1 MKNRKTHNH
10 FIFLVIGGLIG
21 LVLAGYGIFEKTSDF
36 NFQNQDA
43 IALVNDVPI
52 KNESYLRALD
62 RYSSDSKNKMDDE
75 DRAWVLQRLI
85 EEELLVQ
92 YAYKNGFLEADDLLR
107 KSIVRSVVDSIVE
120 QALSVVPAKQDL
132 LKFYEANRQTF
143 AIDDKYRVVILS
155 SQNRS
160 DIDEGKVIWQ
170 SNYDLTLLRQTFKR
184 IDRLDIPTGFISKIR
199 LGTLIGPLLRDKVL
213 SLEVGETS
221 ETLKTIYGYSIVT
234 LVDKKDRVIPEFK
247 EISEIVLQEYKRQQR
262 EEILEELLKDLKR
275 QSDIKINEGFTN

>member
-1 MKNRKTHNH
+1 MSNQSKLLLLASIIGTFLAIYSIMETNKNFSSLPDN
-10 FIFLVIGGLIG
+10 I
-21 LVLAGYGIFEKTSDF
+21 
-36 NFQNQDA
+36 
-43 IALVNDVPI
+43 IATVNDKIIPSDKYQTVI
-52 KNESYLRALD
+52 NLIQNDKRDQLTKADREMALD
-62 RYSSDSKNKMDDE
+62 RI
-75 DRAWVLQRLI
+75 I

-120 QALSVVPAKQDL
+120 QALSVVPAEQDL
-132 LKFYEANRQTF
+132 LKFYEVNRQTF
-143 AIDDKYRVVILS
+143 AIDEKYRVVILS

-213 SLEVGETS
+213 SLQVGETS

>member
-1 MKNRKTHNH
+1 MSNQSKLLLLASIIGTFLAIYSIMETNKNFSSLPDN
-10 FIFLVIGGLIG
+10 I
-21 LVLAGYGIFEKTSDF
+21 
-36 NFQNQDA
+36 
-43 IALVNDVPI
+43 IATVNDKIIPSDKYQTI
-52 KNESYLRALD
+52 INLIQNDKRDELTKADREMALD
-62 RYSSDSKNKMDDE
+62 RI
-75 DRAWVLQRLI
+75 I

-120 QALSVVPAKQDL
+120 QALSVVPAEQDL
-132 LKFYEANRQTF
+132 LKFYEVNRQTF
-143 AIDDKYRVVILS
+143 AIDEKYRVVILS

-170 SNYDLTLLRQTFKR
+170 INYDLTLLRQTYKS
-184 IDRLDIPTGFISKIR
+184 IDRLHIPTGFISKIR

-213 SLEVGETS
+213 SLQVGETS
-221 ETLKTIYGYSIVT
+221 QTLKTIYGYAIVT

>member
-1 MKNRKTHNH
+1 MSNQSKLLLLASIIGTFLAIYSIMETNKNFSSLPDN
-10 FIFLVIGGLIG
+10 I
-21 LVLAGYGIFEKTSDF
+21 
-36 NFQNQDA
+36 
-43 IALVNDVPI
+43 IATVNDKIIPNDKYQTVI
-52 KNESYLRALD
+52 NLIQNDKRDELTKADREMALD
-62 RYSSDSKNKMDDE
+62 RI
-75 DRAWVLQRLI
+75 I

-120 QALSVVPAKQDL
+120 QALSVVPAEQDL
-132 LKFYEANRQTF
+132 LKFYEVNRQTF
-143 AIDDKYRVVILS
+143 AIDEKYRVVILS

-170 SNYDLTLLRQTFKR
+170 SNYDLTLLRQTFKS

-213 SLEVGETS
+213 SLQVGETS

-247 EISEIVLQEYKRQQR
+247 EISGIVLQEYKRQQR

>member
-1 MKNRKTHNH
+1 MSNQSKLLLLASIIGTFLAIYSIMETNKNFSSLPDN
-10 FIFLVIGGLIG
+10 I
-21 LVLAGYGIFEKTSDF
+21 
-36 NFQNQDA
+36 
-43 IALVNDVPI
+43 IATVNDKIIPSDKYQTVI
-52 KNESYLRALD
+52 NLIQNDKRDELTKADREMALD
-62 RYSSDSKNKMDDE
+62 RI
-75 DRAWVLQRLI
+75 I

-120 QALSVVPAKQDL
+120 QALSVVPAEQDL
-132 LKFYEANRQTF
+132 LKFYEVNRQTF
-143 AIDDKYRVVILS
+143 AIDEKYRVVILS

-213 SLEVGETS
+213 SLQVGETS

>member
-1 MKNRKTHNH
+1 MSNQSKLLLLASIIGTFLAIYSIMETNKNFSSLPDN
-10 FIFLVIGGLIG
+10 I
-21 LVLAGYGIFEKTSDF
+21 
-36 NFQNQDA
+36 
-43 IALVNDVPI
+43 IATVNDKIIPSDKYQTI
-52 KNESYLRALD
+52 INLIQNDKRDELTKADREMALD
-62 RYSSDSKNKMDDE
+62 RI
-75 DRAWVLQRLI
+75 I

-120 QALSVVPAKQDL
+120 QALSVVPAEQDL
-132 LKFYEANRQTF
+132 LKFYEINRQTF
-143 AIDDKYRVVILS
+143 AIDEKYRVVILS
-155 SQNRS
+155 SKNQS

-170 SNYDLTLLRQTFKR
+170 SNYDLTLLRQTFKS

-213 SLEVGETS
+213 SLQVGETS
-221 ETLKTIYGYSIVT
+221 QTLKTIYGYSIVT

>member
-1 MKNRKTHNH
+1 MSNQSKLLLLASIIGTFLAIYSIMETNKNFSSLPDN
-10 FIFLVIGGLIG
+10 I
-21 LVLAGYGIFEKTSDF
+21 
-36 NFQNQDA
+36 
-43 IALVNDVPI
+43 IATVNDKIIPSDKYQTI
-52 KNESYLRALD
+52 INLIQNDKRDELTKADREMALD
-62 RYSSDSKNKMDDE
+62 RI
-75 DRAWVLQRLI
+75 I

-120 QALSVVPAKQDL
+120 QALSVVPTEQDL
-132 LKFYEANRQTF
+132 LKFYEVNRQTF
-143 AIDDKYRVVILS
+143 AIDEKYRVVILS

-170 SNYDLTLLRQTFKR
+170 SNYDLTLLRQTFKS

-213 SLEVGETS
+213 SLQVGETS

-234 LVDKKDRVIPEFK
+234 LLDKKDRVIPEFK

-275 QSDIKINEGFTN
+275 QSDIKINEGFTS

>member
-1 MKNRKTHNH
+1 MSNQSKLLLLASIIGTFLAIYSIMETNKNFSSLPDN
-10 FIFLVIGGLIG
+10 I
-21 LVLAGYGIFEKTSDF
+21 
-36 NFQNQDA
+36 
-43 IALVNDVPI
+43 IATVNDKIIPSEKYQTI
-52 KNESYLRALD
+52 INLIQNDKRDELTKADREMALD
-62 RYSSDSKNKMDDE
+62 RI
-75 DRAWVLQRLI
+75 I

-170 SNYDLTLLRQTFKR
+170 SNYDLTLLRQTFKS

-213 SLEVGETS
+213 SLQVGETS

>member
-1 MKNRKTHNH
+1 MSNQSKLLLLASIIGTFLAIYSIMETNKNFSSLPDN
-10 FIFLVIGGLIG
+10 I
-21 LVLAGYGIFEKTSDF
+21 
-36 NFQNQDA
+36 
-43 IALVNDVPI
+43 IATVNDKIIPSDKYQTVI
-52 KNESYLRALD
+52 NLIQNDKRDELTKADREMALD
-62 RYSSDSKNKMDDE
+62 RI
-75 DRAWVLQRLI
+75 I

-143 AIDDKYRVVILS
+143 AIDDKYRIVILS

-170 SNYDLTLLRQTFKR
+170 SNYDLTLLRQTFER

-234 LVDKKDRVIPEFK
+234 LVDKKDQVIPEFK

>member
-1 MKNRKTHNH
+1 MSNQSKLLLLASIIGTFLAIYSIMETNKNFSSLPDN
-10 FIFLVIGGLIG
+10 I
-21 LVLAGYGIFEKTSDF
+21 
-36 NFQNQDA
+36 
-43 IALVNDVPI
+43 IATVNDKIIPSDKYQTI
-52 KNESYLRALD
+52 INLIQNDKRDELTKADREMALD
-62 RYSSDSKNKMDDE
+62 RI
-75 DRAWVLQRLI
+75 I

-120 QALSVVPAKQDL
+120 QALSVVPAEQDL
-132 LKFYEANRQTF
+132 LKFYETNRQTF
-143 AIDDKYRVVILS
+143 AIDEKYRVVILS
-155 SQNRS
+155 SKNQS

-184 IDRLDIPTGFISKIR
+184 INRLDIPTGFISKIR
-199 LGTLIGPLLRDKVL
+199 LGTLVGPLLRDKVL
-213 SLEVGETS
+213 SLQVGETS

-247 EISEIVLQEYKRQQR
+247 EISEFVLKEYKRQQR

>member
-1 MKNRKTHNH
+1 MSNQSKLLLLASIIGTFLAIYSIMETNKNFSSLPDN
-10 FIFLVIGGLIG
+10 I
-21 LVLAGYGIFEKTSDF
+21 
-36 NFQNQDA
+36 
-43 IALVNDVPI
+43 IATVNDKIIPSDKYQTI
-52 KNESYLRALD
+52 INLIQNDKRDELTKADREMALD
-62 RYSSDSKNKMDDE
+62 RI
-75 DRAWVLQRLI
+75 I

-120 QALSVVPAKQDL
+120 QALSVVPAEQDL
-132 LKFYEANRQTF
+132 LNFYEANQQIF
-143 AIDDKYRVVILS
+143 ATDEKYRIVILS
-155 SQNRS
+155 SKNQS

-170 SNYDLTLLRQTFKR
+170 SNYDLTLLKQKFKR

>member
-1 MKNRKTHNH
+1 MSNQSKLLLLASIIGTFLAIYSIMETNKNFSSLPDNIIATVNEKIIPSDKYQT
-10 FIFLVIGGLIG
+10 VINLI
-21 LVLAGYGIFEKTSDF
+21 
-36 NFQNQDA
+36 QNDKRDELTKA
-43 IALVNDVPI
+43 DR
-52 KNESYLRALD
+52 EMALD
-62 RYSSDSKNKMDDE
+62 RI
-75 DRAWVLQRLI
+75 I

-120 QALSVVPAKQDL
+120 QALSVVPAEQDL
-132 LKFYEANRQTF
+132 LKFYEVNRQTF
-143 AIDDKYRVVILS
+143 AIDEKYRVVILS

-170 SNYDLTLLRQTFKR
+170 SNYDLTLLRQTFKS

-247 EISEIVLQEYKRQQR
+247 EISEIVLQEYKRQRR

>member
-1 MKNRKTHNH
+1 MSNQSKLLLLASIIGTFLAIYSIMETNKNFSSLPDN
-10 FIFLVIGGLIG
+10 I
-21 LVLAGYGIFEKTSDF
+21 
-36 NFQNQDA
+36 
-43 IALVNDVPI
+43 IATVNDKIIPSDKYQTI
-52 KNESYLRALD
+52 INLIQNDKRDELTKADREMALD
-62 RYSSDSKNKMDDE
+62 RI
-75 DRAWVLQRLI
+75 I

-120 QALSVVPAKQDL
+120 QALSVVPAEQDL
-132 LKFYEANRQTF
+132 LKFYEVNRQTF
-143 AIDDKYRVVILS
+143 AIDEKYRVVILS

-184 IDRLDIPTGFISKIR
+184 INRLDIPTGFISKIR
-199 LGTLIGPLLRDKVL
+199 LGTLVGPLLRDKVL
-213 SLEVGETS
+213 SLQVGETS
-221 ETLKTIYGYSIVT
+221 EALKTIYGYSIVT

>member
-1 MKNRKTHNH
+1 MSNQSKLLLLASIIGTFLAIYSIMETNKH
-10 FIFLVIGGLIG
+10 FSSLPDNI
-21 LVLAGYGIFEKTSDF
+21 
-36 NFQNQDA
+36 
-43 IALVNDVPI
+43 IATVNDKIIPSDKYQTI
-52 KNESYLRALD
+52 INLIQNDKRDELTKADREMALD
-62 RYSSDSKNKMDDE
+62 RI
-75 DRAWVLQRLI
+75 I

-120 QALSVVPAKQDL
+120 QALSVVPAEQDL
-132 LKFYEANRQTF
+132 LNFYEANRQTF
-143 AIDDKYRVVILS
+143 AIDEKYRVVILS
-155 SQNRS
+155 SKNRS

-199 LGTLIGPLLRDKVL
+199 LGTLVGPLPRDKVL
-213 SLEVGETS
+213 SLQVGETS

-275 QSDIKINEGFTN
+275 QSDIKINEGFTS

>member
-1 MKNRKTHNH
+1 MSNQSKLLLLASIIGTFLAIYSIMETNKNFSSLPDN
-10 FIFLVIGGLIG
+10 I
-21 LVLAGYGIFEKTSDF
+21 
-36 NFQNQDA
+36 
-43 IALVNDVPI
+43 IATVNDKIIPSDKYQTVI
-52 KNESYLRALD
+52 NLIQNDKRDELTKADREMALD
-62 RYSSDSKNKMDDE
+62 RI
-75 DRAWVLQRLI
+75 I

-120 QALSVVPAKQDL
+120 QALSVVPAEQDL
-132 LKFYEANRQTF
+132 LKFYEANRQIF
-143 AIDDKYRVVILS
+143 ATDEKYRIVILS
-155 SQNRS
+155 SKNQS

>member
-1 MKNRKTHNH
+1 MSNQSKLLLLASIIGTFLAIYSIMETNKNFSSLPDN
-10 FIFLVIGGLIG
+10 I
-21 LVLAGYGIFEKTSDF
+21 
-36 NFQNQDA
+36 
-43 IALVNDVPI
+43 IATVNDKIIPSDKYQTI
-52 KNESYLRALD
+52 INLIQNDKRDELTKADREMALD
-62 RYSSDSKNKMDDE
+62 RI
-75 DRAWVLQRLI
+75 I

-120 QALSVVPAKQDL
+120 QALSVVPAEQDL
-132 LKFYEANRQTF
+132 LKFYETNRQTF
-143 AIDDKYRVVILS
+143 AIDEKYRVVILS
-155 SQNRS
+155 SKNQS

-170 SNYDLTLLRQTFKR
+170 SNYDLTLLRQTFKS

-213 SLEVGETS
+213 SLQVGETS
-221 ETLKTIYGYSIVT
+221 QTLKTIYGYSIVT

-275 QSDIKINEGFTN
+275 QSDIKINEGFTS

>member
-1 MKNRKTHNH
+1 MSNQSKLLLLASIIGTFLAIYSIMETNKNFSSLPDN
-10 FIFLVIGGLIG
+10 I
-21 LVLAGYGIFEKTSDF
+21 
-36 NFQNQDA
+36 
-43 IALVNDVPI
+43 IATVNDKIIPSEKYQTI
-52 KNESYLRALD
+52 INLIQNDKRDELTKADREMALD
-62 RYSSDSKNKMDDE
+62 RI
-75 DRAWVLQRLI
+75 I

-120 QALSVVPAKQDL
+120 QALSVVPAEQDL
-132 LKFYEANRQTF
+132 LKFYEVNRQTF
-143 AIDDKYRVVILS
+143 AIDEKYRVVILS

-213 SLEVGETS
+213 SLQVGETS
-221 ETLKTIYGYSIVT
+221 QTLKTIYGYSIVT